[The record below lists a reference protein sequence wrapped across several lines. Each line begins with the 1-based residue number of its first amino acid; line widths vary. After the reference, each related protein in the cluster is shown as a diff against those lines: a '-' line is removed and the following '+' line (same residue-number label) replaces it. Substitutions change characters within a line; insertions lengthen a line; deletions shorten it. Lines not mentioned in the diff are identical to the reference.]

1 MTLPRAIRGPRALAL
16 LFLLSL
22 ALYLPGIHALPVTD
36 RDEARFAQ
44 ATRQMI
50 DSGDFV
56 QLRFQD
62 QPRDKKPA
70 GIHWLQAAAVKAF
83 AGGDTGAI
91 WAYRLVSVF
100 GATGAVLLLFA
111 LARPVAGAEVA
122 FLAALALAS
131 CLLLAVEAHIAKTD
145 AVLLAVVVAAQGALL
160 RLYAAARAAQAT
172 APWLATLFWGALGTG
187 ILIKGPVAPVIAG
200 LTIATLLVADRGIG
214 SNRRL
219 RAALRPLWGCLLA
232 VAIAAPWFVASSLED
247 GNFITAAI
255 KGDLLPKLVG
265 AHESHGGPPGMY
277 LALVVITFFPASILL
292 APALAWAWVNR
303 EAAAVRFALAWA
315 VPAWLMFE
323 AVPTKLAHYVL
334 PLYPALAL
342 LIGLAATAESF
353 ADRLRRWG
361 ARTWIIL
368 SAVVGIALAAALPTL
383 LSCLSLRLPAG
394 TWTAAVA
401 LAVAALAGGVWAWRR
416 RPAGALGLA
425 ALAVVPFVGAT
436 LALTLPALPL
446 WPTRTAGDL
455 VARYRATPGPP
466 VAVAGYAEPSIVF
479 ALGTETVLTGG
490 AGAAR
495 HLASRPGAVALI
507 ESAETA
513 KFTAALASLGI
524 AAERLGT
531 ASGFNTARGRLTR
544 LTLYRAKPEGR

>member
-1 MTLPRAIRGPRALAL
+1 
-16 LFLLSL
+16 
-22 ALYLPGIHALPVTD
+22 
-36 RDEARFAQ
+36 
-44 ATRQMI
+44 
-50 DSGDFV
+50 
-56 QLRFQD
+56 
-62 QPRDKKPA
+62 
-70 GIHWLQAAAVKAF
+70 
-83 AGGDTGAI
+83 
-91 WAYRLVSVF
+91 
-100 GATGAVLLLFA
+100 
-111 LARPVAGAEVA
+111 
-122 FLAALALAS
+122 
-131 CLLLAVEAHIAKTD
+131 
-145 AVLLAVVVAAQGALL
+145 
-160 RLYAAARAAQAT
+160 
-172 APWLATLFWGALGTG
+172 
-187 ILIKGPVAPVIAG
+187 
-200 LTIATLLVADRGIG
+200 
-214 SNRRL
+214 
-219 RAALRPLWGCLLA
+219 
-232 VAIAAPWFVASSLED
+232 
-247 GNFITAAI
+247 
-255 KGDLLPKLVG
+255 
-265 AHESHGGPPGMY
+265 
-277 LALVVITFFPASILL
+277 
-292 APALAWAWVNR
+292 
-303 EAAAVRFALAWA
+303 
-315 VPAWLMFE
+315 MFE

-361 ARTWIIL
+361 ARTWITL

-383 LSCLSLRLPAG
+383 LSYLSLRLPAG

-436 LALTLPALPL
+436 FALTLPALPL
-446 WPTRTAGDL
+446 WPTRAAVEL
-455 VARYRATPGPP
+455 VTRHRAPGPP

-479 ALGTETVLTGG
+479 ALGTETLLTGG

-507 ESAETA
+507 ESAEAA

>member
-1 MTLPRAIRGPRALAL
+1 MTLPRTIRGPRALVL
-16 LFLLSL
+16 LFLLGL

-44 ATRQMI
+44 ATRQMME
-50 DSGDFV
+50 SGDFV
-56 QLRFQD
+56 HIRFQD
-62 QPRDKKPA
+62 QSRDKKPA
-70 GIHWLQAAAVKAF
+70 GIYWLQAAAIQAF

-91 WAYRLVSVF
+91 WAYRLVSVL
-100 GATGAVLLLFA
+100 GAIGAVLLLFA
-111 LARPVAGAEVA
+111 LARPVAGVEAA

-145 AVLLAVVVAAQGALL
+145 AILLALVVAAQGTLL
-160 RLYAAARAAQAT
+160 RLYTAARAEQAT
-172 APWLATLFWGALGTG
+172 APWLAALFWGALGTG
-187 ILIKGPVAPVIAG
+187 ILIKGPVAPLIAG
-200 LTIATLLVADRGIG
+200 LTIAALLIADRGTG
-214 SNRRL
+214 SNRRF
-219 RAALRPLWGCLLA
+219 RAALHPLWGCLLA
-232 VAIAAPWFVASSLED
+232 VAIAAPWFILSSLGD
-247 GNFITAAI
+247 SNFVAAAFT
-255 KGDLLPKLVG
+255 GDLLPKLVG

-277 LALVVITFFPASILL
+277 LALAAITFFPASILL
-292 APALAWAWVNR
+292 APALAWAWMNR
-303 EAAAVRFALAWA
+303 EAAVVRFALAWA

-353 ADRLRRWG
+353 TDRLRRWG
-361 ARTWIIL
+361 ARTWITL

-383 LSCLSLRLPAG
+383 LSYLSLRLPPG
-394 TWTAAVA
+394 TWIAAVA
-401 LAVAALAGGVWAWRR
+401 LAVAALAGGVWAWWR

-425 ALAVVPFVGAT
+425 ALAVVPFVGVT
-436 LALTLPALPL
+436 FALTLPALPI
-446 WPTRTAGDL
+446 WPTRAAVDL
-455 VARYRATPGPP
+455 VSRHRLTPGPS

-479 ALGTETVLTGG
+479 ALGTDTVLTGG

-513 KFTAALASLGI
+513 KFTAALAALGI